1 MFENIKVSVEKE
13 IEKIENE
20 INQLEIQNDLWLN
33 DNVWEDW
40 FDSFKLHFNKIC
52 RYTKS
57 EDKRKFITD
66 YIDNIYVGWD
76 GDNNTHNIKINFKLN
91 IVKDK
96 GELVSNDIYK
106 IKKGKKEI
114 DINGINLRKF
124 NNHINKKRDSKT
136 YLLNYST
143 VTDLAK
149 FLG

>member
-1 MFENIKVSVEKE
+1 MLFRSKKRIKENLSKIKRRQTKIQTIHKKLEENTIKNITLKISDNMFENIKVSVEKE

-96 GELVSNDIYK
+96 G
-106 IKKGKKEI
+106 
-114 DINGINLRKF
+114 
-124 NNHINKKRDSKT
+124 
-136 YLLNYST
+136 
-143 VTDLAK
+143 
-149 FLG
+149 

>member
-57 EDKRKFITD
+57 QDKRKFITD

-96 GELVSNDIYK
+96 GELVSNDICLLYTSPSP
-106 IKKGKKEI
+106 
-114 DINGINLRKF
+114 
-124 NNHINKKRDSKT
+124 RDRTRSRMP
-136 YLLNYST
+136 SS
-143 VTDLAK
+143 A
-149 FLG
+149 